1 VAVSFVVVFVEGD
14 GDIEMEIE
22 DFSSFFRGV
31 VFVGEMRIL
40 DELDESVVVVGDV
53 VVDVNTDFCK

>member
-1 VAVSFVVVFVEGD
+1 MAVSFVVVFVEGD